1 MHKSFCR
8 PFIAAPA
15 KQYSSALLKRF
26 LAAGANWLPTVFA
39 LSSGRGKSGV
49 AVIRVSG
56 PLASKTLLDV
66 CTMKQLP
73 RPRVATLTKLIN
85 PVSSELIDRG
95 IALWFPVLLEKTLL
109 SFMYTEV
116 QL

>member
-39 LSSGRGKSGV
+39 LSSGRGKSG
-49 AVIRVSG
+49 APAGNTEDLCFDLFS
-56 PLASKTLLDV
+56 
-66 CTMKQLP
+66 P
-73 RPRVATLTKLIN
+73 RSCCN
-85 PVSSELIDRG
+85 
-95 IALWFPVLLEKTLL
+95 
-109 SFMYTEV
+109 
-116 QL
+116 

>member
-56 PLASKTLLDV
+56 PLASKVSMYYVLYWINAKCVDFVGCLYNE
-66 CTMKQLP
+66 
-73 RPRVATLTKLIN
+73 ATASTKSGDSDQTYQSC
-85 PVSSELIDRG
+85 V
-95 IALWFPVLLEKTLL
+95 V
-109 SFMYTEV
+109 
-116 QL
+116 